1 MSDGRGSQIA
11 SPITKVLIPWIPALG
26 WIRTYTAKSF
36 SIDLVAGLSLAAF
49 VIPESLAY
57 ASLAQLPPVTG
68 LYCYL
73 VAGVAYALFG
83 TSRQLAVGP
92 TSSLAIVI
100 ATSIAAIGGGDP
112 SRVMALASAMALI
125 VAIVSIAGRF
135 IGLANAAYF
144 ISDSIL
150 FGFKTGAAFYIAS
163 TQLPKLFGIED
174 VSGNFFERVGH
185 VLWSLPET
193 HVPSLLIGLGSIAL
207 FVILSRALPH
217 RPTTLV
223 VVGAAIAVMS
233 VFGLSGRG
241 IKIVGDL
248 PTGLPGI
255 GLPNLHLSD
264 ISTLLPTA
272 LACFMLAYGETI
284 SSARTFAQ
292 KHGYD
297 VNPEQELTAL
307 GVANLATGLAQGFPV
322 SGGMSQT
329 AVNDMGGASS
339 PMALVVNS
347 GAIALTLMF
356 FAPIFHDLPEP
367 VLASVVLMA
376 ASQMVRFEDLRR
388 LRLASRS
395 EFHISLLALFG
406 VLFLG
411 LLDGL
416 AARRRDRFGGRAD
429 RPYTSRPP
437 VVVLG
442 RDPLTGEFVNR
453 ARCPNAGDTPG
464 ALVVRSAGA
473 WLYFNAEHIRR
484 RILDLL
490 DEAPAGTTT
499 VVIDFSMVPTIDTT
513 AGGALRALARS
524 LKARSIAIELAEL
537 RDEVVDNLKAVG
549 VEKDLCPIAA
559 HRKIENCLART
570 C

>member
-1 MSDGRGSQIA
+1 MRDGRGSQIA
-11 SPITKVLIPWIPALG
+11 SPIAKVLVPWIPALG
-26 WIRTYTAKSF
+26 WISAYTAKSF

-49 VIPESLAY
+49 AIPESLAY

-73 VAGVAYALFG
+73 VAGVAYAVFG

-100 ATSIAAIGGGDP
+100 ATSIAALGGGDP

-163 TQLPKLFGIED
+163 TQLPKLFGFEG

-193 HVPSLLIGLGSIAL
+193 HIPTFLIGLGSIAL
-207 FVILSRALPH
+207 FVTLSRALPH

-233 VFGLSGRG
+233 VFGLSDRG
-241 IKIVGDL
+241 IKIVGEL

-255 GLPNLHLSD
+255 GLPNLRLSD

-272 LACFMLAYGETI
+272 LACFMLAYGEAI

-297 VNPEQELTAL
+297 INPEQELTAL

-356 FAPIFHDLPEP
+356 FAPIFHNLPEP
-367 VLASVVLMA
+367 VLASVVLVA

-388 LRLASRS
+388 LRRASRS

-416 AARRRDRFGGRAD
+416 LVAAIGSVVVLVAH
-429 RPYTSRPP
+429 TSRPP

-453 ARCPNAGDTPG
+453 ARCPNASDTPG

-490 DEAPAGTTT
+490 DGVPAHIRT
-499 VVIDFSMVPTIDTT
+499 VVVDFSMVPTIDTT
-513 AGGALRALARS
+513 AGSALRALARS
-524 LKARSIAIELAEL
+524 LGARGIAIELAEL
-537 RDEVVDNLKAVG
+537 RDEVVDDLKAVG
-549 VEKDLCPIAA
+549 VEKDIDPLTA
-559 HRKIENCLART
+559 HRKIEDCLART